1 MFTNTIPTQDFLNSK
16 YWKEVRKRTGN
27 KIVDV
32 NDNLWIQCTKIPVF
46 NFYGGYIPRADIS
59 KINFDELKEVAKR
72 EGIFFIKIDPNNLN
86 EARSSKLEARNENSS
101 VENQE
106 SKINDQNVDDRQL
119 TTDNQK
125 SNTQYPIS
133 NIQVQTSDLK
143 LRTSLPVQYQHST
156 VINLEQTEEQFLES
170 MKSKHRYNLKVA
182 EKNAVEVEISDSNEA
197 LDTFLD
203 LYKKTTLRQGYT
215 GRSASYLKTV
225 FETLKEFNQDLV
237 YIATAR
243 FEGKAISSWMLFV
256 YEDTIIYPY
265 GGSSDENRNVMATY
279 KLVMEIFKWGKSKN
293 KKYFDMFGIDAK
305 NPEDG
310 YSRFKLGFAGEE
322 VKFADTFDIVYNR
335 FVYFFYKIWE
345 KFNR

>member
-59 KINFDELKEVAKR
+59 KIDYEELKKVAKR
-72 EGIFFIKIDPNNLN
+72 EGIFFVKIDPNNKHEDQRL
-86 EARSSKLEARNENSS
+86 K
-101 VENQE
+101 V
-106 SKINDQNVDDRQL
+106 KDQNDDDRQL
-119 TTDNQK
+119 TTENQGQENV
-125 SNTQYPIS
+125 SHP
-133 NIQVQTSDLK
+133 TS
-143 LRTSLPVQYQHST
+143 RFSGHSPRGEVGGVISLPVQYQHST
-156 VINLEQTEEQFLES
+156 VINLEQSEEQFLES

-182 EKNAVEVEISDSNEA
+182 EKNAVEVEISDSNES

-215 GRSASYLKTV
+215 GRSAIYLKTV

-310 YSRFKLGFAGEE
+310 YSRFKLGFGGEE
-322 VKFADTFDIVYNR
+322 VKFADTFDIVYNP

-345 KFNR
+345 RFAR